1 MGQQVRIIT
10 IQTPAVGGDFLF
22 VKFAFPKSKIV
33 LPCLSTYKSKVL
45 AKDLSLCCL
54 YSEMFWLRILGMT
67 LTSSFYVSALN
78 TTTATPSLYDKETLF
93 LVIKTVQPM
102 FVAFFSTGS
111 LSLEC
116 FNAFNSVADPWL
128 QALLPVY
135 FTLFDTNLDGKL
147 TATDVSPLGV
157 LVTYVSFLI
166 MGADLGND
174 YVITLAE
181 FNVFLNTAPF
191 QPNQVFQ
198 NALLLTFQNLD
209 RNGDQSL
216 SYLDIFLAG
225 SRG

>member
-1 MGQQVRIIT
+1 MV
-10 IQTPAVGGDFLF
+10 
-22 VKFAFPKSKIV
+22 
-33 LPCLSTYKSKVL
+33 
-45 AKDLSLCCL
+45 
-54 YSEMFWLRILGMT
+54 WLRILVMT

-78 TTTATPSLYDKETLF
+78 TTTATPSLYDKQTLF

-174 YVITLAE
+174 YVISLPE
-181 FNVFLNTAPF
+181 LNVFLNTVPF
-191 QPNQVFQ
+191 QPNQVFK

-216 SYLDIFLAG
+216 SFLDIFLAG
-225 SRG
+225 SIG

>member
-1 MGQQVRIIT
+1 
-10 IQTPAVGGDFLF
+10 
-22 VKFAFPKSKIV
+22 
-33 LPCLSTYKSKVL
+33 
-45 AKDLSLCCL
+45 
-54 YSEMFWLRILGMT
+54 
-67 LTSSFYVSALN
+67 
-78 TTTATPSLYDKETLF
+78 
-93 LVIKTVQPM
+93 M

-225 SRG
+225 SIG

>member
-1 MGQQVRIIT
+1 MV
-10 IQTPAVGGDFLF
+10 
-22 VKFAFPKSKIV
+22 
-33 LPCLSTYKSKVL
+33 
-45 AKDLSLCCL
+45 
-54 YSEMFWLRILGMT
+54 WLRILVMT

-93 LVIKTVQPM
+93 RVIKTVQPM

-157 LVTYVSFLI
+157 LVTLSKRLAADVPESRPKWRPESQLFRHFPSWLNRLI
-166 MGADLGND
+166 
-174 YVITLAE
+174 
-181 FNVFLNTAPF
+181 
-191 QPNQVFQ
+191 
-198 NALLLTFQNLD
+198 
-209 RNGDQSL
+209 
-216 SYLDIFLAG
+216 
-225 SRG
+225 